1 MAENGKKKYDPRR
14 ELLRALMYRVQ
25 QDQYPSVAMLD
36 IIEELLEPD
45 EVPAYVEMMLGRV
58 RAETYPSLQ
67 MIRRVKQLL

>member
-1 MAENGKKKYDPRR
+1 MADNDKKKYDPRR

-45 EVPAYVEMMLGRV
+45 EVPAYVELILQRV